1 MRLALRTL
9 SCAQGRVKALISI
22 LSQRALTRDLIL
34 LLHHPHPILD
44 QSCPRSLLLP
54 HHTRPQKLQ
63 PHHPP
68 TIQSRLHPLHRRFHL
83 SHQAIQSRG
92 PTPLI
97 PDCPPPPNP
106 PPPPPPLPPLP
117 PPHPPPL

>member
-44 QSCPRSLLLP
+44 QSCPRSLLIP
-54 HHTRPQKLQ
+54 HHTSPQKLQ
-63 PHHPP
+63 AHHPP
-68 TIQSRLHPLHRRFHL
+68 TIQSRLHPLHRRFNL
-83 SHQAIQSRG
+83 SHPPMQSPRPPSAIPAGQ
-92 PTPLI
+92 PQPHT
-97 PDCPPPPNP
+97 P
-106 PPPPPPLPPLP
+106 PPPP
-117 PPHPPPL
+117 